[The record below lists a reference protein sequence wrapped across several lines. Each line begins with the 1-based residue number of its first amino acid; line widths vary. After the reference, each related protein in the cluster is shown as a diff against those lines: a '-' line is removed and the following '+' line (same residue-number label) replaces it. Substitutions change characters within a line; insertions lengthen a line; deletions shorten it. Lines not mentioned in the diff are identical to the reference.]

1 MTTAFVRDL
10 KGADNLFTAPL
21 LRGGRVTKKDIINS
35 YKYSQAQRFSILKD
49 MYKNI
54 DVETYEKFATADS
67 QGKALNEYI
76 KKGNFAFSQV
86 N

>member
-1 MTTAFVRDL
+1 
-10 KGADNLFTAPL
+10 
-21 LRGGRVTKKDIINS
+21 
-35 YKYSQAQRFSILKD
+35 

>member
-1 MTTAFVRDL
+1 MAKISEGVVYESSTISSSQYDYKSKILLVVFHSGTT
-10 KGADNLFTAPL
+10 
-21 LRGGRVTKKDIINS
+21 
-35 YKYSQAQRFSILKD
+35 Y
-49 MYKNI
+49 MYKGI

>member
-1 MTTAFVRDL
+1 MARISEGVVYESSTISSSQYDYKSKILLVVFYSGTT
-10 KGADNLFTAPL
+10 
-21 LRGGRVTKKDIINS
+21 
-35 YKYSQAQRFSILKD
+35 Y